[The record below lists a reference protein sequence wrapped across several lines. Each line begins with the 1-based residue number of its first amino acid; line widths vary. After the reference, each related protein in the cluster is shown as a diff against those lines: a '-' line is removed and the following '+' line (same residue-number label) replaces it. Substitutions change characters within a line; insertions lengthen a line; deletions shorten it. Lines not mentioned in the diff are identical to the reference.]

1 MSDRIEC
8 FDCPEFEK
16 RTCDHHCLGLKEP
29 TLKGSDVTTS
39 ALARQYFE
47 ECGLEYSKIHVLKL
61 DRLVE
66 YINRE
71 LHKFN
76 KESHDFHM
84 DLNKNSCREH
94 NEDWTL
100 KEAYFYVSGKAYING
115 KWLPH
120 FLMREAISFNSD
132 GFIGFAGWAS
142 TVNTQPFLKAFVDWC
157 DYLRGEKTF

>member
-47 ECGLEYSKIHVLKL
+47 ECGLEYSKIHILKL
-61 DRLVE
+61 DRLME

-71 LHKFN
+71 LYRFN
-76 KESHDFHM
+76 KQSYIFHM
-84 DLNKNSCREH
+84 YLNRNTVRNHK
-94 NEDWTL
+94 EDWTL
-100 KEAYFYVSGKAYING
+100 KEAYFYVSGQIHLEREKNLLFI
-115 KWLPH
+115 K
-120 FLMREAISFNSD
+120 REAISFNAD
-132 GFIGFAGWAS
+132 GVIGFAGWAS
-142 TVNTQPFLKAFVDWC
+142 SDNVQPFLKAFVDWC
-157 DYLRGEKTF
+157 DYLRGVKR